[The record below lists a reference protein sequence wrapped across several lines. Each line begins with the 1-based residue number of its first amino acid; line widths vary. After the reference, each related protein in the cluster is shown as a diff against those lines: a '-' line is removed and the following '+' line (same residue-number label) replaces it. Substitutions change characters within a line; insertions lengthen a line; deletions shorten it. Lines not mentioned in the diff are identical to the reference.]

1 MSTLEQFPDD
11 WTRALVL
18 MAHPDDPEYGAAVAV
33 NSWTRRGKEVAY
45 VLATSG
51 EAGIEGMDPA
61 TAGPAREIEQR
72 NAIARVGVRDL
83 EFLGFPDGRT
93 EYGLELRRAL
103 AAAIR
108 RHRPEVVI
116 TLNFGLAFN
125 GVFRNQADHRAVGL
139 ATLDAA
145 SDAGNSWIFPD
156 LAGEP
161 WSGVRHI
168 AVFADADPTHAVDV
182 TDEDLDAATAAL
194 TQHRQYLEGLGV
206 ADVEAHARAQ
216 VERGAVIGEDGTK
229 RVSFRVY
236 Q

>member
-1 MSTLEQFPDD
+1 MSALEEFPDD
-11 WTRALVL
+11 WTRGLVL
-18 MAHPDDPEYGAAVAV
+18 MAHPDDPEYGTAIAV
-33 NSWTRRGKEVAY
+33 NRWTRGGKEIAY

-51 EAGIEGMDPA
+51 EAGIEGMPPEQ
-61 TAGPAREIEQR
+61 AGPAREIEQR
-72 NAIARVGVRDL
+72 NAIAHVGVSEL
-83 EFLGFPDGRT
+83 EFLGFSDGRT
-93 EYGLELRRAL
+93 EFGLELRRAL
-103 AAAIR
+103 AGAIR

-116 TLNFGLAFN
+116 TLNFGLAFG
-125 GVFRNQADHRAVGL
+125 GVYRNQADHRAVGL
-139 ATLDAA
+139 ATLDAV

-156 LAGEP
+156 LEGEP

-194 TQHRQYLEGLGV
+194 TEHRKYLEGLGV
-206 ADVEAHARAQ
+206 ADVDAHARAQ
-216 VERGAVIGEDGTK
+216 IESGVVTDGGVR